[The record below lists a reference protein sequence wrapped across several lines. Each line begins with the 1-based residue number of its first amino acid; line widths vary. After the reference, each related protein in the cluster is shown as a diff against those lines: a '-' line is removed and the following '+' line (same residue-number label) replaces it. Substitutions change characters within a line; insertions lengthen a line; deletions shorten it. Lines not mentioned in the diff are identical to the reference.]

1 MRLVMAVE
9 GESTTRAAQS
19 LAVHPGVD
27 EVALLAPTTSRQFQ
41 TVESA
46 LGFDAVVGA
55 GKAASI
61 ADRAGIP
68 AIVTGALHAQPGVA
82 WASVEGVAFALLEG
96 DAGRPAVAIEGE
108 PGGETPIVFPSPI
121 DSRTAEEEFID
132 GRSLLVARG
141 AGPLAAA
148 MVLEPNRHRV
158 ILDDQAFLRG
168 VALAAG
174 VGLLLD
180 GPVDVPVPVW
190 ERAAAYLKTASDM
203 GLVIGERP
211 AEES

>member
-1 MRLVMAVE
+1 MRLVVAVE
-9 GESTTRAAQS
+9 GEPTTRAAQS

-27 EVALLAPTTSRQFQ
+27 EVALLAPTTSKQFE

-46 LGFDAVVGA
+46 AGFDAVVGA
-55 GKAASI
+55 GKAAST
-61 ADRAGIP
+61 AARAGIA
-68 AIVTGALHAQPGVA
+68 AIVTGALQGQTGVA

-96 DAGRPAVAIEGE
+96 DAATTAIAIEGE

-121 DSRTAEEEFID
+121 DSRMAEEAIVD

-141 AGPLAAA
+141 PGPLAAA

-158 ILDDQAFLRG
+158 VLDDEAFLRG

-174 VGLLLD
+174 VGILLD
-180 GPVDVPVPVW
+180 GPVDGPVPVW
-190 ERAAAYLKTASDM
+190 ERAAAYLKTASEM
-203 GLVIGERP
+203 GLVVGERP